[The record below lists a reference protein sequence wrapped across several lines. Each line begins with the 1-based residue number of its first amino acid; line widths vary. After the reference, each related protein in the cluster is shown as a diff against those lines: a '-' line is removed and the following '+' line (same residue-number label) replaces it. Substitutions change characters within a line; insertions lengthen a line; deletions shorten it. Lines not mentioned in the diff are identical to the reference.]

1 MPELPNLLRQQL
13 SGAQNGS
20 QNSSSPHPDAD
31 TITAY
36 VEQSL
41 PAAERQTTAAHL
53 AVCEPCREVVA
64 LSLPELE
71 LVPQTV
77 IKPVPVPAWR
87 RFFSP
92 ALGLAASVAAMAII
106 AIAVL
111 QLSHRTSQSPAQ
123 ENQQAKVI
131 VPSNPAPAS
140 EPSQS
145 TPAAVPA
152 LVDQTAQVSPATAN
166 TSEAKTSQ
174 SKPASAAALDN
185 LQLAQ
190 AQPQAQAQLQ
200 AKDLKSR
207 QRQDAP
213 VDKSSALPAAQ
224 PVLTAGL
231 QKKDYLNTNFFANSD
246 DTVVLG
252 GQNNGGQSQNVP
264 AAPQPQTASAAR
276 AFSYSGNT
284 ITNFSDIPANATTK
298 SNARLLTPTPGP
310 EHFSCTICKVATAT
324 AHTLRLRSV
333 APALRAS
340 TLGNSALGGP
350 GMFSSTLERTQ
361 SAEVSAAPAKTEG
374 GSLANSDSFSAGAL
388 SASSY
393 QSSTEPTLW
402 KVAGGKL
409 IKSSGQSQ
417 WEDAY
422 PAAAIEFSFVNA
434 RGKDIWAG
442 GSNAS
447 LIHSRDSGSTWE
459 TVKLGDAASG
469 SIVSIIAGT
478 FNVQVKTSDNQLWT
492 SSDGGKTWALSSE

>member
-41 PAAERQTTAAHL
+41 PTAERQTMASHL

-77 IKPVPVPAWR
+77 IKPAPVPAWR
-87 RFFSP
+87 RLFTP
-92 ALGLAASVAAMAII
+92 AFGLAASVAAMAII
-106 AIAVL
+106 AFAVL
-111 QLSHRTSQSPAQ
+111 QLSHRTSPSPAQ
-123 ENQQAKVI
+123 QSQAKVI
-131 VPSNPAPAS
+131 VPANSAPTL

-145 TPAAVPA
+145 THTAAPA
-152 LVDQTAQVSPATAN
+152 LVDQPSPASSAPAN
-166 TSEAKTSQ
+166 TSEAKASQ
-174 SKPASAAALDN
+174 SKPASAALEN

-190 AQPQAQAQLQ
+190 AQLPQ

-213 VDKSSALPAAQ
+213 ADKSSAPQ

-252 GQNNGGQSQNVP
+252 GQNNAGQSQNVP
-264 AAPQPQTASAAR
+264 AAPQPQTAAAAR
-276 AFSYSGNT
+276 AFSYSPNT
-284 ITNFSDIPANATTK
+284 ITSFSDIPANAITK
-298 SNARLLTPTPGP
+298 SNTRLLTPTPGP
-310 EHFSCTICKVATAT
+310 ERFSCTICKVATAT

-340 TLGNSALGGP
+340 TLGTSALGGP

-361 SAEVSAAPAKTEG
+361 SAEVSAAPAKAEG

-388 SASSY
+388 GASSY
-393 QSSTEPTLW
+393 QSSTEPAQW

-409 IKSSGQSQ
+409 VKSGGQSQ

-442 GSNAS
+442 GSNAT
-447 LIHSRDSGSTWE
+447 LIHSRDAGSTWE
-459 TVKLGDAASG
+459 TVKLGDAATG

-478 FNVQVKTSDNQLWT
+478 FNVQVKTSDNQLWS
-492 SSDGGKTWALSSE
+492 SSDGGKTWAFSSE

>member
-1 MPELPNLLRQQL
+1 MPELSNLLRQHL

-41 PAAERQTTAAHL
+41 PTAERQTMAAHL

-87 RFFSP
+87 RFLSP
-92 ALGLAASVAAMAII
+92 AFGLAASVAAMAII

-111 QLSHRTSQSPAQ
+111 QLSHRTGQSPAQ
-123 ENQQAKVI
+123 ESQQQAKVV
-131 VPSNPAPAS
+131 VPANPASAA
-140 EPSQS
+140 EPTQSQ
-145 TPAAVPA
+145 PAAPA
-152 LVDQTAQVSPATAN
+152 FDRQTAQATPATAN
-166 TSEAKTSQ
+166 STEMKTSEAK
-174 SKPASAAALDN
+174 PASAEGLDH
-185 LQLAQ
+185 LQLFQPQPQPQAL
-190 AQPQAQAQLQ
+190 AQPQA
-200 AKDLKSR
+200 KGLKSR

-213 VDKSSALPAAQ
+213 ADKSSAPQ

-252 GQNNGGQSQNVP
+252 GQNNARQGENVP
-264 AAPQPQTASAAR
+264 AAPQPQTASGTR
-276 AFSYSGNT
+276 PFSYSANT
-284 ITNFSDIPANATTK
+284 ITNFSDIPASAITK

-310 EHFSCTICKVATAT
+310 ERFSCTICKVATAT

-361 SAEVSAAPAKTEG
+361 SAEISAAPAKTEG

-388 SASSY
+388 GASSY
-393 QSSTEPTLW
+393 QSSTEPTQW

-409 IKSSGQSQ
+409 VKSGGQSQ

-442 GSNAS
+442 GSNAT
-447 LIHSRDSGSTWE
+447 LIHSRDAGSTWE
-459 TVKLGDAASG
+459 TVKLGDAATG

-478 FNVQVKTSDNQLWT
+478 FNVQVKTSDNQLWS

>member
-1 MPELPNLLRQQL
+1 MPELSNLLRQQL
-13 SGAQNGS
+13 SGAQNS
-20 QNSSSPHPDAD
+20 APVHPDAD

-41 PAAERQTTAAHL
+41 PTAERQNMAAHL

-77 IKPVPVPAWR
+77 IKPAPVSAWR
-87 RFFSP
+87 RLFNP
-92 ALGLAASVAAMAII
+92 AFGLAASVAAMAIVT
-106 AIAVL
+106 VL
-111 QLSHRTSQSPAQ
+111 VFQLSHKAGQSPAQ
-123 ENQQAKVI
+123 QSQQAKVV
-131 VPSNPAPAS
+131 VPVNPAPAS
-140 EPSQS
+140 EPSQPQ
-145 TPAAVPA
+145 PAAPA
-152 LVDQTAQVSPATAN
+152 SVDQPSPASSATAN
-166 TSEAKTSQ
+166 TSEAKASQ
-174 SKPASAAALDN
+174 SKPASAALDN

-190 AQPQAQAQLQ
+190 AQPQSPQ
-200 AKDLKSR
+200 AKDLKAR

-213 VDKSSALPAAQ
+213 VDKSSALSAPQ

-252 GQNNGGQSQNVP
+252 GQNNAGQSRNVP
-264 AAPQPQTASAAR
+264 AAPQPQTASGTR
-276 AFSYSGNT
+276 PFSYSANT
-284 ITNFSDIPANATTK
+284 ITNFSDIPASAITK

-310 EHFSCTICKVATAT
+310 ERFSCTICKVATAT
-324 AHTLRLRSV
+324 AHTLRLRAV

-340 TLGNSALGGP
+340 TLGTSALGGP

-361 SAEVSAAPAKTEG
+361 SAEISAAPAKTEG
-374 GSLANSDSFSAGAL
+374 GSLANSDSFSVGAL
-388 SASSY
+388 GASSY
-393 QSSTEPTLW
+393 QSSTEPTQW

-409 IKSSGQSQ
+409 IKSGPSQ

-442 GSNAS
+442 GSNAT

-459 TVKLGDAASG
+459 TVKLGDAATG

-478 FNVQVKTSDNQLWT
+478 FNVQVKTSDNQLWS